1 MLTFL
6 SINNL
11 KLKGNYLSNN
21 EYIITDLNWF
31 SQVLQIL
38 SNGSVESEKNEK
50 INRLIGKNIR
60 IWDEK
65 TLKEILSKLIS
76 NYKVNRRN
84 DFFLTNLCFF
94 LCL

>member
-1 MLTFL
+1 
-6 SINNL
+6 
-11 KLKGNYLSNN
+11 LSNN

-84 DFFLTNLCFF
+84 HFFFHLCDII
-94 LCL
+94 LK

>member
-84 DFFLTNLCFF
+84 DLFFHLCDII
-94 LCL
+94 LK